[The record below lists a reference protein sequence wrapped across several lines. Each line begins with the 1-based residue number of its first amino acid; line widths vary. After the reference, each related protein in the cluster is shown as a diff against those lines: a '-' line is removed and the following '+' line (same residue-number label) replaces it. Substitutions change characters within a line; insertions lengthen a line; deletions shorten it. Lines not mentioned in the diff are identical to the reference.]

1 MYPPKFDYYRAN
13 SVDEAVA
20 LIGEHGG
27 KFLAGGH
34 SLLPVMKMRLADPG
48 TLVDIGQIDGL
59 KGISKGN
66 GRYTIGALTTHSTV
80 ATYDSGH
87 FPAALPEAASMIGD
101 PQVRNRGT
109 VGGNVAHADPAS
121 DLPTVFLALNATFHL
136 AGPNGKRD
144 VAAANFF
151 TDLFT
156 TALHEDEIV
165 TAVSVAEEGSDT
177 GSAYAKLFNPASRY
191 AMVGAC
197 VSVTVNLT
205 GECTACSVAVG
216 GLTPKATAAPS
227 VAAALVGK
235 KLNDETIAA
244 AAQAVLNDLGDD
256 VMGDIHANADYR
268 RQMAPVMVSRA
279 LTLASHRAGWAS
291 KLGQSVKDLTD
302 DVKDDLER
310 KLSKLIKR
318 S

>member
-20 LIGEHGG
+20 LVGEHGG

-48 TLVDIGQIDGL
+48 TLVDIGRIEGL
-59 KGISKGN
+59 SDISKGD
-66 GRYTIGALTTHSTV
+66 GRYNIGALTTHATV
-80 ATYDSGH
+80 AANDNGH
-87 FPAALPEAASMIGD
+87 FPAALKEAASMIGD

-121 DLPTVFLALNATFHL
+121 DLPTVFLALNAIFHL
-136 AGPNGKRD
+136 TGPNGSRD

-151 TDLFT
+151 TGLFE
-156 TALHEDEIV
+156 TALQEGEIV
-165 TAVSVAEEGSDT
+165 TAVSVPSEAAET

-197 VSVTVNLT
+197 ASVTVAIN

-216 GLTPKATAAPS
+216 GLTHKATAAPS
-227 VAAALVGK
+227 VSSALVGK
-235 KLNDETIAA
+235 KLNDENIAA

-256 VMGDIHANADYR
+256 VMGDIHANAEYR

-279 LTLASHRAGWAS
+279 LMAASHRAGWAS
-291 KLGQSVKDLTD
+291 KLGKSVKDLTD
-302 DVKDDLER
+302 DVKNELDR
-310 KLSKLIKR
+310 TIAKLIKR
-318 S
+318 N